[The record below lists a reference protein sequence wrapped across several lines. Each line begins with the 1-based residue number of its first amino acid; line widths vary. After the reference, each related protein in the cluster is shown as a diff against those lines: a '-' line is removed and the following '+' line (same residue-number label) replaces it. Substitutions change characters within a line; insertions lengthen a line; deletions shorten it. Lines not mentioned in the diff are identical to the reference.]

1 MLTEHFV
8 IYMQILAVQSVF
20 MGVSLRLSLER
31 WFMEMEME
39 IAMPGQQA
47 GDQPDQAKSHSMLSY
62 NYYNVRSQ
70 IAF

>member
-20 MGVSLRLSLER
+20 MGVGLRLSIER

-47 GDQPDQAKSHSMLSY
+47 HQ
-62 NYYNVRSQ
+62 
-70 IAF
+70 